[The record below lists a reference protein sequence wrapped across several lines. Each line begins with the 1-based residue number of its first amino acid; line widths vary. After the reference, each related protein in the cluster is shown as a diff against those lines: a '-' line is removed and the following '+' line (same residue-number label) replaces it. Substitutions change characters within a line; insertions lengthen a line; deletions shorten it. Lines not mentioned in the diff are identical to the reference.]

1 MTIYQMIEAGD
12 TVAIRDSLGHERI
25 GKALHVGY
33 CPGRFENHTHHWLL
47 QEFNQEATILMA
59 TASTVTWI
67 RKPRVGVR
75 PSRKY
80 VVRPEI
86 GPVRFR

>member
-1 MTIYQMIEAGD
+1 
-12 TVAIRDSLGHERI
+12 
-25 GKALHVGY
+25 
-33 CPGRFENHTHHWLL
+33 
-47 QEFNQEATILMA
+47 MA